1 MKYISSVDGTLPPFP
16 SEVVKVIV
24 YSFGSESLQFIEV
37 LEGHFSSFLDLFF
50 DPENWGSN
58 HGKGEVYQG

>member
-50 DPENWGSN
+50 DPEN
-58 HGKGEVYQG
+58 